1 MLQTQV
7 KTPVKEQVRAWG
19 RGREHGRGDGCGLGT
34 RERGLLVGGGH
45 SGLALPVNGMGKLR
59 EGTADTR
66 KRKEEALR
74 EDEGLGCRGAGVR
87 DAPRAWL
94 QRY

>member
-7 KTPVKEQVRAWG
+7 KTPVKERVRAWG
-19 RGREHGRGDGCGLGT
+19 RGREHGRRDGCGL
-34 RERGLLVGGGH
+34 
-45 SGLALPVNGMGKLR
+45 GKLR

-66 KRKEEALR
+66 KRKEEGLR

-94 QRY
+94 QKY